1 MKTVSD
7 NLQTKETSDQ
17 DSLKIFTLGGLSIQ
31 RGAIPLTGF
40 ASRKVEAL
48 LVYLACT
55 KHPQPREVLAELLW
69 DERSQ
74 DRAMGNLR
82 VVLTSLRKQLS
93 PFVTI
98 NRDSVEL
105 NPDAK
110 SWLDTAEM
118 ERLLGTAHQK
128 GIHPRPTSSIQ
139 QLEQAVA
146 LYNGK
151 FLDGFYVRKCAG
163 FESWFLREQERLH
176 RLILDAL
183 LDLVSYY
190 ADRWEFKTGTAHAAR
205 LLELDPMMEE
215 AHRLMMY
222 LLACS
227 GQRGKALKQYQI
239 CSQILNEEL
248 GVQPTE
254 GTRILFQQIQNGEIE
269 TSAQISA
276 PEASPL
282 WLPFLEETSEAAE
295 ARHPIFVDREQDIKQ
310 LHGFLEGA
318 LTGQG
323 QVVFITGEAGS
334 GKTALI
340 LEFARQAQEKFA
352 DLVVALG
359 NCNDY
364 AGTGDPYLP
373 FRDVMGMLTGDIESK
388 WISSAIT
395 QVHARRLWALVP
407 YSVQAL
413 VSHGSDL
420 IDVFVPASELLSR
433 AKAAAAPAAS
443 WLEQLQL
450 LSERQVP
457 AHRNLEQSHLFEQYT
472 NVLRTLAA
480 HQPLLI
486 LVDDLHWTDAASI
499 NLLFHL
505 GRELA
510 GSPILI
516 VGAYRPEE
524 VALGRDGNRH
534 PLEKLLSELKRHFGE
549 VWVDLDE
556 TDEDENL
563 GFVESYLD
571 TEPNSL
577 GQPFRK
583 SLFKHTGGHPLFTI
597 ELLRDLQKRGDLI
610 KDEQA
615 RWVEGPDL
623 DWSILPA
630 RVEGVIEERIA
641 RLDDSLRETLTI
653 ASVVGVNFNAQVIG
667 WVLNIGERDLVGQLS
682 RELDRKHR
690 LIEEI
695 GSRKVSDWQLYMY
708 RFRHTLFQQHLYN
721 SIGDIERQLLHAE
734 VGVVLESIYGENVGE
749 ISTQLAWHFAKAGE
763 LIKAVHYLL
772 ITGDRARQ
780 LYAHEEAIENY
791 QRALD
796 YLMEQ
801 GEYEQA
807 ARTLMKIGLTYHTA
821 FDFQRSRQAYDEGF
835 ALRQRS
841 VKSLPAAHFPVIPH
855 TLRMD
860 WEKGP
865 VTLDPAL
872 TLDRPTSQLIDLL
885 FSGLVE
891 LGSDF
896 DVEPDV
902 AHSWKVLEEGRKY
915 IFHLREDVRW
925 SDGTT
930 VTAEDFVFAWMRTL
944 DPDNKISITA
954 GLFDIL
960 GAKEYKFRKIT
971 DPHQVQVRA
980 VDPFILEVALD
991 GPTGFFPYLLTQPI
1005 CHPVPKHI
1013 VAEHG
1018 DSWSNPENIV
1028 TNGPFTLDSMV
1039 PGEPII
1045 LLRNPDYHGHFS
1057 GNLQRLELFLDS
1069 DHQDRLAEYE
1079 ADGLDV
1085 LRLDP
1090 EIEHARHA
1098 HIGEYISGPSLYTTY
1113 LGFKL
1118 RRAPFDDPRVR
1129 QAFVMASNRE
1139 TLASVI
1145 LKGCHTPAS
1154 GGFVPPG
1161 LPGHSPDIGLPYDPE
1176 RARQLL
1182 TQAGYPDGQD
1192 FPAVLLQAHEGNRE
1206 QAEFLQA
1213 QWLRYL
1219 NVNVEVIVLDWALFL
1234 KNLDSTH
1241 LLLSR
1246 WVADYPDPDNF
1257 LRVALSRR
1265 IGNWD
1270 DTYQNLVETARH
1282 ITDQSERMKLY
1293 TQADQILVEKAAIMP
1308 LTYARSH
1315 ILVKPWVNK
1324 LDKSPLDYWSCKDA
1338 TIEPWDINS

>member
-1 MKTVSD
+1 MANILAQD
-7 NLQTKETSDQ
+7 TSDQ

-31 RGAIPLTGF
+31 RGGTPLTGF

-48 LVYLACT
+48 LVNLACT

-82 VVLTSLRKQLS
+82 VVLTSLRKQLA
-93 PFVTI
+93 PYITI
-98 NRDSVEL
+98 TRDSVEL
-105 NPDAK
+105 NTEAK
-110 SWLDTAEM
+110 LWLDAAEM
-118 ERLLGTAHQK
+118 EELLGAARKKKT
-128 GIHPRPTSSIQ
+128 HPRHPSTAQ
-139 QLEQAVA
+139 QIEEAVT
-146 LYNGK
+146 LYQGK
-151 FLDGFYVRKCAG
+151 FLEGFYVRKCAG

-176 RLILDAL
+176 RMVLDAL

-190 ADRWEFKTGTAHAAR
+190 ADRREYKIGTDHAAR
-205 LLELDPMMEE
+205 LLELDPLMEE
-215 AHRLMMY
+215 AHRQMMY
-222 LLACS
+222 LLAYS
-227 GQRGKALKQYQI
+227 GQRGAALKQYEI
-239 CSQILNEEL
+239 CSQILDKEL
-248 GVQPTE
+248 GVQPAE
-254 GTRILFQQIQNGEIE
+254 GTRILFHQIQSGDIQ
-269 TSAQISA
+269 TSTQSSA
-276 PEASPL
+276 PEVSPL
-282 WLPFLEETSEAAE
+282 WLSLLEETSEAAE
-295 ARHPIFVDREQDIKQ
+295 VLRPVFVDREQDIKK
-310 LHGFLEGA
+310 LHSFLEGA

-340 LEFARQAQEKFA
+340 LEFARQAQEKYA
-352 DLVVALG
+352 DLVVAMG

-373 FRDVMGMLTGDIESK
+373 FRDVMGMLTGDIERL
-388 WISSAIT
+388 WGSSAIT
-395 QVHARRLWALVP
+395 QVHARRLWSLVP

-420 IDVFVPASELLSR
+420 IDVFVPASDLFSR
-433 AKAAAAPAAS
+433 AKAAAIPIAPAAS
-443 WLEQLQL
+443 WLDQLQVL
-450 LSERQVP
+450 TERQRP

-472 NVLRTLAA
+472 NVLHALAA

-524 VALGRDGNRH
+524 VALGRDGHRH

-549 VWVDLDE
+549 VWVDLDD
-556 TDEDENL
+556 TDEAENL

-571 TEPNSL
+571 TEPNRL

-583 SLFKHTGGHPLFTI
+583 ALFKHTGGHPLFTI
-597 ELLRDLQKRGDLI
+597 ELLRDLQRRGDLA
-610 KDEQA
+610 KDEQE

-630 RVEGVIEERIA
+630 RVEGVIEERVA
-641 RLDDSLRETLTI
+641 RLDDQLREILTV
-653 ASVVGVNFNAQVIG
+653 ASVVGGNFNAQVIG
-667 WVLNIGERDLVGQLS
+667 WVLNIGERDLVHQLS
-682 RELDRKHR
+682 RQLDRKHR

-695 GSRKVSDWQLYMY
+695 GSRKVSGWQLYMY
-708 RFRHTLFQQHLYN
+708 RFRHTLFQRHLYN

-734 VGVVLESIYGENVGE
+734 VGVVLESIYGEKVEE

-763 LIKAVHYLL
+763 LNKAVHYLL
-772 ITGDRARQ
+772 LAGDRARQ

-796 YLMEQ
+796 YLKEQ
-801 GEYEQA
+801 GEFEQA

-841 VKSLPAAHFPVIPH
+841 VKSQPAAQFPSFTH

-872 TLDRPTSQLIDLL
+872 TLDRPTSQLINLL

-891 LGSDF
+891 LGPDF

-902 AHSWKVLEEGRKY
+902 AHSWKVLDGGKKY

-925 SDGTT
+925 SDGTP
-930 VTAEDFVFAWMRTL
+930 VTAEDFVYAWMRTL

-960 GAKEYKFRKIT
+960 GAREYKFRKIT
-971 DPHQVQVRA
+971 DPHEVEVRA
-980 VDPFILEVALD
+980 VDPLTLEVELE

-1013 VAEHG
+1013 VAEYG
-1018 DSWSNPENIV
+1018 DSWTNPENFV
-1028 TNGPFTLDSMV
+1028 TNGPFTLESMV

-1045 LLRNPDYHGHFS
+1045 LLRNPDYHGRFS

-1069 DHQDRLAEYE
+1069 DHQDKLVEYK

-1085 LRLDP
+1085 LRIEP
-1090 EIEHARHA
+1090 EIEHARHE
-1098 HIGEYISGPSLYTTY
+1098 HVGEYISGPSLYTSY

-1118 RRAPFDDPRVR
+1118 QRAPFDDPRVR
-1129 QAFVMASNRE
+1129 QAFVMASNRQ

-1145 LKGCHTPAS
+1145 LEGCHAPAS

-1176 RARQLL
+1176 TARQLL

-1192 FPAVLLQAHEGNRE
+1192 FPAVLLQAHEGNRVM
-1206 QAEFLQA
+1206 AKFLQE
-1213 QWLRYL
+1213 QWLNNL
-1219 NVNVEVIVLDWALFL
+1219 NVKVEIKVLDWALFL

-1246 WVADYPDPDNF
+1246 WIADYPDPDNF

-1270 DTYQNLVETARH
+1270 QTYQNLVENARH
-1282 ITDQSERMKLY
+1282 ITDQGERMKLY

-1308 LTYARSH
+1308 LTYAKSH

-1324 LDKSPLDYWSCKDA
+1324 LVKSPLDYWSCKDA
-1338 TIEPWDINS
+1338 IIEPLDFKS